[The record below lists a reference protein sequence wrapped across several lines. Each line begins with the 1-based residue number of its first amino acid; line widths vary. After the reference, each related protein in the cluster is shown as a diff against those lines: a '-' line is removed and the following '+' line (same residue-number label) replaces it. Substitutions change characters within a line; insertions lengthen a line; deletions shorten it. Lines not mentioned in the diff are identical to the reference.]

1 MPITD
6 IVVTIKVDNVLN
18 EAEIKTFTKNYINN
32 LKVSGIWVVNELV
45 GLLRQKF
52 NIVAS
57 VDLDF
62 PQRYASYVNQDI
74 VKYVGVLNVKD
85 VIVKPLLIR

>member
-1 MPITD
+1 
-6 IVVTIKVDNVLN
+6 
-18 EAEIKTFTKNYINN
+18 
-32 LKVSGIWVVNELV
+32 
-45 GLLRQKF
+45 
-52 NIVAS
+52 VAS